1 MIRTLLLR
9 SINMKILSFVSLL
22 TLLSIPTLSFSAS
35 ADLKRIEAPSRIT
48 AVTVYADRALTTR
61 STTLP
66 LKPGSYLIAF
76 ESLPILIQDDSVRV
90 EGRGSAGAT
99 IVGIEVK
106 RAFLEQSGEKRVR
119 ALDEEIRELELRSG
133 ALDAKKAGLSSQKA
147 FLESI
152 RVAWGERLSKE
163 LAIGRPTSAELL
175 DASSFIGAGVTKV
188 EELTRE
194 ADVEKKNIKD
204 KIDALR
210 RQRDESIGSRRKETK
225 SVEVMIEIAR
235 EGNLVLD
242 LATVITQ
249 AGWQPS
255 YDVRLSSDTKTA
267 ELIFRAMV
275 RQQTGEDW
283 RNVDLTLSTARPSI
297 GAAPPELRPWRIS
310 FFRPQPP
317 MAAPMTMSAPAPVI
331 ARKTARKQLESFKS
345 DDSLAEESP
354 AGYVTAQISD
364 EQSSIAFHVPR
375 PLDIPSDGSWHG
387 TVVAIEQLPVSMEFM
402 ALPKLAPYV
411 FLKSEIVNR
420 AAYPLLPGKVNT
432 FTGNTYT
439 GSSQLKKVA
448 AGEKFDL
455 FFGTDD
461 QLTVKREELTQHK
474 EAGMFSKNRVSYR
487 YRIEL
492 GNFRKE
498 PLTVTLR
505 DQLPIAGDEEIK
517 VSLDEPSIKPDE
529 VKSDG
534 TVTWKAPLQAGE
546 KKVLT
551 FGIVVEYPKD
561 REITGL

>member
-1 MIRTLLLR
+1 
-9 SINMKILSFVSLL
+9 MKIPSFVSILII
-22 TLLSIPTLSFSAS
+22 LSLPTLSLS
-35 ADLKRIEAPSRIT
+35 ADLKRIAAPARIT

-76 ESLPILIQDDSVRV
+76 ENLPVLIQDDSVRV
-90 EGRGSAGAT
+90 EGKGSAGAT
-99 IVGIEVK
+99 IVGLEVK
-106 RAFLEQSGEKRVR
+106 RAFLEQSGEKRVKE
-119 ALDEEIRELELRSG
+119 LDEEIRALELRSG

-147 FLESI
+147 FMESI
-152 RVAWGERLSKE
+152 RVAWGDRISKE
-163 LAIGRPTSAELL
+163 LAIGRPTAAELQ
-175 DASSFIGAGVTKV
+175 DASNFVGVGVTRA

-194 ADVEKKNIKD
+194 VELEKKNIRD

-210 RQRDESIGSRRKETK
+210 RQRDESTGSRRKEAK
-225 SVEVMIEIAR
+225 SVEVMVEIAR
-235 EGNLVLD
+235 EGNLTLD
-242 LATVITQ
+242 LATVISQ
-249 AGWQPS
+249 ASWQPS
-255 YDVRLSSDTKTA
+255 YDVRLSPDAKTA
-267 ELIFRAMV
+267 ELTFRAMV

-283 RNVDLTLSTARPSI
+283 KNIDLTLSTARPAT
-297 GAAPPELRPWRIS
+297 GGAPPELYPWRIS
-310 FFRPQPP
+310 FFRPQPSP
-317 MAAPMTMSAPAPVI
+317 PAPIMMAAPAAVR
-331 ARKTARKQLESFKS
+331 ARKSARMPTESFRS
-345 DDSLAEESP
+345 DDVLAEE
-354 AGYVTAQISD
+354 AAADVVTAQISD
-364 EQSSIAFHVPR
+364 EQSSVAFHIPR
-375 PLDIPSDGSWHG
+375 LLDIPADGAQHG
-387 TVVAIEQLPVSMEFM
+387 TVVAIEQLPVSMEYM

-461 QLTVKREELTQHK
+461 QVTVKREELKQRK

-505 DQLPIAGDEEIK
+505 DQLPVAGDEEIK
-517 VSLDEPSIKPDE
+517 VTLDEPSLKPE
-529 VKSDG
+529 EIKSDG
-534 TVTWKAPLQAGE
+534 AVAWKMPLQAGE
-546 KKVLT
+546 KKELT